1 MKVLWFT
8 NNPVNLVAGV
18 LAGGWMQSLEQAISS
33 SEDIELFIATRA
45 RKCDNPGRYV
55 VANSTYYLISDKRS
69 LLQKRIDNFR
79 DHEPHEYFLAEYLS
93 VIQEVKPDVIQVFG
107 SEMDYGF
114 ICGKT
119 TVPVIICIQGI
130 LHACLYQLAKIRF
143 NFFQL
148 ARAQSLMD
156 FIRGTTYSNGLRTFI
171 RRTAN
176 EAKILKSCANVIGR
190 TAWDKRVMSI
200 LAPQARYFHC
210 DEMLRRDYFDHTWV
224 FQPNGKINIVSVIS
238 TPAYKGHANITAS
251 CLVLKNAGIQFQW
264 NIIGFDETST
274 AYKLFYSPYELT
286 LNGLIRFHGSLT
298 PLEMIDVLLKASVYV
313 HPSHIENSSNALCE
327 AMALGMPV
335 IAMDVGG
342 NVSMINDGIDGMI
355 VPDHDPYSLAGM
367 IADVSKN
374 MTDAIKLGS
383 NAKKRALVRHEPQKI
398 VSNLKLIY
406 AELVGL
412 NENQR

>member
-33 SEDIELFIATRA
+33 SEDIELFIATRT

-55 VANSTYYLISDKRS
+55 VGNSTYYLIADKRS

-107 SEMDYGF
+107 SEMDYGL
-114 ICGKT
+114 ICEKT
-119 TVPVIICIQGI
+119 KVPVIIYIQGI
-130 LHACLYQLAKIRF
+130 LHACLYQLARIKF

-156 FIRGTTYSNGLRTFI
+156 FIRGTTYSNSLRTFI

-176 EAKILKSCANVIGR
+176 EAQILKSCANVIGR
-190 TAWDKRVMSI
+190 TAWDKRVMTI
-200 LAPQARYFHC
+200 LAPSARYFHC
-210 DEMLRRDYFDHTWV
+210 DEMIRQDYFEHTWV
-224 FQPNGKINIVSVIS
+224 FQPNGVINIVSVIS
-238 TPAYKGHANITAS
+238 TPAYKGHANITAT

-274 AYKLFYSPYELT
+274 AYRLFYSQYAFT

-298 PLEMIDVLLKASVYV
+298 PLAMIDVLLKASVYV

-342 NVSMINDGIDGMI
+342 NVSMIKDGIDGMI

-367 IADVSKN
+367 ISDVSKN
-374 MTDAIKLGS
+374 MQDAIKLGS
-383 NAKKRALVRHEPQKI
+383 NAKKRALVRHDPQRI

-406 AELVGL
+406 AELVGF
-412 NENQR
+412 NEN